1 MNTPVEL
8 LYFSDILCV
17 WAYAAQIRLD
27 ELRRHFGDQVV
38 IRHRFI
44 SVFGN
49 TGQRIGEAWKDRGG
63 YAAYAEQV
71 RGVARQ
77 FPHVTVS
84 PDTWTRCV
92 PRTSMTSHLFVKA
105 LQRLD
110 VEGELPEAT
119 GEAEHTAVEQF
130 IWRARCAFFEQAQD
144 IGRLPVLFDL
154 AGEMGLPKDPVKALL
169 DDGTA
174 LADLAWD
181 MEQKELHRLE
191 GSPSYVLNEGR
202 QKLYGNVGYRV
213 LEANIRELLEH
224 PGGQASWC

>member
-17 WAYAAQIRLD
+17 WAYAGQIRLD
-27 ELRRHFGDQVV
+27 ELRRNFGDQVR

-44 SVFGN
+44 AVFGN
-49 TGQRIGEAWKDRGG
+49 TEQRIGAAWKERGG

-71 RGVARQ
+71 REVARQ
-77 FPHVTVS
+77 FPHVRVS

-92 PRTSMTSHLFVKA
+92 PRTSMTAHLFIKA
-105 LQRLD
+105 LQRL
-110 VEGELPEAT
+110 EAAGSLPAAS
-119 GEAEHTAVEQF
+119 GEAQTPVVEQF

-144 IGRLPVLFDL
+144 IGSLPVLFDL
-154 AGEMGLPKDPVKALL
+154 AAEMGLPRDPVKALL

-181 MEQKELHRLE
+181 MEQKERLRLE